1 MWQNVSPLRCLVRDR
16 ENDGASASQ
25 STAARCS
32 GVVACRAPPS
42 VPPLSL
48 FLVHS
53 SPLSRLHFPASLPR
67 RSGRTRLSSGRRA
80 QQTTAE
86 HRRRD
91 STAHLTSHRRMSARQ
106 AATAAGATAGAA
118 GNGSS
123 SGHGIVT
130 GALAAT
136 AVPTPAAQPHVPAA
150 FTPAQHIYKYGPKF
164 TTPLQPQF
172 AHTATHGTDAS
183 GGATTATTGSAQANG
198 VAHAMQAYPASAV
211 HATAVPNYMHY
222 PSAAVHPVG
231 VAGSSSTA
239 TTHHLAVP
247 ATHNGAIHASPVKAV
262 LATATHAN
270 TPSPVHAHAHAHPAY
285 AHALPSPGANP
296 ALGRKS
302 SSISLAGGSGEKV
315 MMATV
320 VESVNGGA
328 HNGHNGGAK
337 QHHNGTAV
345 PASATRALPVSAKLG
360 AVLATALD
368 ESKAH
373 AHLALPGLH
382 STIKHLQGHAVP
394 LRGSIPAGA
403 RVVTATVIPGS
414 LKAMMATPVMAA
426 VAATPVHASTAN
438 ARQRQRNRK
447 RASRAAAAAA
457 AAAGH
462 SSSRGKLTAP
472 DPLDA
477 VDEEAVT
484 RCICGSTQDDGFM
497 ICCEACSTWQH
508 GDCVGL
514 KPDQP
519 LPEVYYCDLCE
530 PDADLH
536 IGRTEEQRRQREA
549 RVAAAAAEGDDSYG
563 PDGRRKRR
571 KRSRMSLGKKRR
583 RGSNASAAASASGG
597 SSHGHSTRGQRRHDD
612 DGMSDGS
619 GGSGSASGSQSGS
632 GSEFDEDDEPEVDQD
647 PTSDASGGA
656 GDDHPSS
663 RARGKRGLKPL
674 QVGRGGDNAAASSS
688 STTAAASS
696 SSATSLAR
704 RGGGAVYPAKAV
716 PPAALITSPASAMS
730 FASPPFGALSSS
742 PDSSQLLLSP
752 GSTAAAAVLSGG
764 GGSTVPT
771 SGDVTPAASPT
782 GETKLRSLIFTME
795 QLASGQMTSPVSTSA
810 SISLSQL
817 AGGGRFAYPLAPG
830 AMPSPASSP
839 GGTLNPNANNALT
852 TLPLVRQVSENTAN
866 AAMTVAGFSNAGMVG
881 PGGAQVVL
889 EAFSPVLPARI
900 MGNGAGTATGAA
912 GAEGL
917 GAPAGPF
924 DFSMPPSALARVMQT
939 DAASSA
945 AASSSGAVAALPSE
959 LIASPAPT
967 SDSPTFALSPVDSML
982 LSPNT
987 HAAVSALTSVNVP
1000 GVGGAGGMR
1009 PPQPVVS
1016 AR

>member
-1 MWQNVSPLRCLVRDR
+1 
-16 ENDGASASQ
+16 
-25 STAARCS
+25 
-32 GVVACRAPPS
+32 
-42 VPPLSL
+42 
-48 FLVHS
+48 
-53 SPLSRLHFPASLPR
+53 
-67 RSGRTRLSSGRRA
+67 
-80 QQTTAE
+80 
-86 HRRRD
+86 
-91 STAHLTSHRRMSARQ
+91 MSARQ
-106 AATAAGATAGAA
+106 AGAAAGATAGSAA
-118 GNGSS
+118 VQRG
-123 SGHGIVT
+123 VT
-130 GALAAT
+130 TPTPTPVAALAT
-136 AVPTPAAQPHVPAA
+136 AIPTPTTQTPQHVPAA
-150 FTPAQHIYKYGPKF
+150 FNTQQIYKYGPKF
-164 TTPLQPQF
+164 TTPLQQPQF
-172 AHTATHGTDAS
+172 ATHATHASDATATAGAAASNGTVH
-183 GGATTATTGSAQANG
+183 TANG
-198 VAHAMQAYPASAV
+198 VTHAMQAYPAAAV
-211 HATAVPNYMHY
+211 HATAVPSFMHY
-222 PSAAVHPVG
+222 PSAAIHPVG
-231 VAGSSSTA
+231 AAGNSSTA
-239 TTHHLAVP
+239 AHHLAVP
-247 ATHNGAIHASPVKAV
+247 ATHNGAIHSPVKAV

-270 TPSPVHAHAHAHPAY
+270 TPSPVHAHPAY
-285 AHALPSPGANP
+285 AHALPSPGTNP
-296 ALGRKS
+296 TLGRKS
-302 SSISLAGGSGEKV
+302 SSIAGGGSGEKV

-320 VESVNGGA
+320 VESGNGSGA
-328 HNGHNGGAK
+328 HNGHNGGAR
-337 QHHNGTAV
+337 HHSGTAV

-360 AVLATALD
+360 SVVATVLD

-382 STIKHLQGHAVP
+382 STIKHIQGHAVP

-403 RVVTATVIPGS
+403 RVVTATVIPGT

-426 VAATPVHASTAN
+426 VASAPVYNSTAN

-457 AAAGH
+457 AAAGN
-462 SSSRGKLTAP
+462 SNRGKLSAP

-484 RCICGSTQDDGFM
+484 RCICGSVEDDGFM

-519 LPEVYYCDLCE
+519 LPDVYYCDLCE
-530 PDADLH
+530 PEADLH

-549 RVAAAAAEGDDSYG
+549 RGAAAAAEGDDSYG

-583 RGSNASAAASASGG
+583 RGSHASAASAAGG
-597 SSHGHSTRGQRRHDD
+597 HGHSTRGQRRHDD

-619 GGSGSASGSQSGS
+619 GSGSQSGSQSGS

-656 GDDHPSS
+656 GDDQPS
-663 RARGKRGLKPL
+663 RHKGKRGLKPV
-674 QVGRGGDNAAASSS
+674 QVGRGGGDNATASSS
-688 STTAAASS
+688 TSSTAAASS
-696 SSATSLAR
+696 SSASSLAR
-704 RGGGAVYPAKAV
+704 RGAYLAKAV

-742 PDSSQLLLSP
+742 SDSSQLLLSP
-752 GSTAAAAVLSGG
+752 GTTAAASVLAG

-817 AGGGRFAYPLAPG
+817 GGRFAYPLAPG
-830 AMPSPASSP
+830 AVPSPASSP
-839 GGTLNPNANNALT
+839 GGTLNPNSNGSNALT

-866 AAMTVAGFSNAGMVG
+866 AAMTVAGFSNAGQVG
-881 PGGAQVVL
+881 AGGAQVVL
-889 EAFSPVLPARI
+889 EAFSPVLPARL
-900 MGNGAGTATGAA
+900 MGIGAA
-912 GAEGL
+912 GAAGL
-917 GAPAGPF
+917 GAPTGPF
-924 DFSMPPSALARVMQT
+924 DFAMPPSALARVMQAD
-939 DAASSA
+939 DAAASA
-945 AASSSGAVAALPSE
+945 AASALPAE
-959 LIASPAPT
+959 LTVSAAPST

-987 HAAVSALTSVNVP
+987 HAAVSALTSVN
-1000 GVGGAGGMR
+1000 GVGGAGANGLR